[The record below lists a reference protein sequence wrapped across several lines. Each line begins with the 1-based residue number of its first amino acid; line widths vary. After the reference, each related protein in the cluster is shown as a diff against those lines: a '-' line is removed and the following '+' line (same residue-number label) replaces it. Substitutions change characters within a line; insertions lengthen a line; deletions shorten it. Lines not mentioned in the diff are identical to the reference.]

1 MGPLVF
7 TEVMGDGRIEGV
19 NQKCLTR
26 FDGILS
32 KRAEV
37 VHMEKWRWV
46 MIPIVILGMFVFILT
61 IYSV

>member
-1 MGPLVF
+1 MGPLLF

-37 VHMEKWRWV
+37 
-46 MIPIVILGMFVFILT
+46 FIWKNGDG
-61 IYSV
+61 